1 MDEVVDIVCSLRGEI
16 PSAKIGKLF
25 FLLRVY
31 AFTSPGAVKTRGGEL
46 MKAYELLFFV
56 APSIDEESR
65 AATMKRIETA
75 IAAGNGVVDNVDDW
89 GKRKLAF
96 EVEGMTDGDYTL
108 IDFHAE
114 PENIA
119 ELDRVLRIT
128 DAVARH
134 MIVKRFDRD

>member
-1 MDEVVDIVCSLRGEI
+1 
-16 PSAKIGKLF
+16 
-25 FLLRVY
+25 
-31 AFTSPGAVKTRGGEL
+31 

-96 EVEGMTDGDYTL
+96 EVDGLTDGDYTL